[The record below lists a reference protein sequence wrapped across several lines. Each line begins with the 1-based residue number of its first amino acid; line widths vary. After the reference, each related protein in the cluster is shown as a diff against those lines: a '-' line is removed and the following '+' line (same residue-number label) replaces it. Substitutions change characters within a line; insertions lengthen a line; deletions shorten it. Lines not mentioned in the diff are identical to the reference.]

1 MRLPPRGPVDEHG
14 TGGDGALHLR
24 PGNPEVGRHHRVQAA
39 GPGLEC
45 LAHGSAPDPVAAGP
59 EASDGSASSSARSKL
74 ATARIAAPSTIA
86 VSAKLKI
93 GQTCRSM
100 KSVTRPLNP
109 GPFAT
114 RSARFPRAPPRIR
127 PSDTAIHGRI
137 GRVET
142 TTITTETTIVAL

>member
-1 MRLPPRGPVDEHG
+1 M
-14 TGGDGALHLR
+14 
-24 PGNPEVGRHHRVQAA
+24 
-39 GPGLEC
+39 
-45 LAHGSAPDPVAAGP
+45 
-59 EASDGSASSSARSKL
+59 
-74 ATARIAAPSTIA
+74 A
-86 VSAKLKI
+86 VSARLKI

-114 RSARFPRAPPRIR
+114 RSARFPSAPPRIR

-142 TTITTETTIVAL
+142 TTITAETTIVAPANNHGALSPNPNAPPEFVV